1 MNAIQLLNILSN
13 TFPALENVRDYTIA
27 VDQSGNATIATWL
40 VSGTAEP
47 TVDALNAEL
56 AALLLSQAQAAQIT
70 VLQAAYNASGYAPVS
85 YMGASFPSDPNTL
98 LLLSCTLVQSSTPQG
113 LPTGFQWFSAT
124 GTGVQMTLAELQGL
138 GNAIFAQVYAA
149 YVKLQ
154 GLIAQVETA
163 MSIANVQAVVWS

>member
-1 MNAIQLLNILSN
+1 MNKIQLIQSIQSLV
-13 TFPALENVRDYTIA
+13 PGALEISSFTVA
-27 VDQSGNATIATWL
+27 VDANGNATIATWL
-40 VSGTAEP
+40 AEGTQP
-47 TVDALNAEL
+47 TQTALSTAL
-56 AALLLSQAQAAQIT
+56 ASIELSQAKQSQVIALETSYAA
-70 VLQAAYNASGYAPVS
+70 NGYAPVS
-85 YMGASFPSDPNTL
+85 YMGAQFPSDLNTL
-98 LLLSCTLVQSSTPQG
+98 LLLSCTLIQGATPQG

-163 MSIANVQAVVWS
+163 TTVAAVQAVVWS